1 MPPLAADRLAEMLVR
16 LFTVWLKRLD
26 TAPSSERWMFT
37 VVMAVSIL
45 ATAARALPPDSSDMA
60 VVAGVA
66 LDEGRLPTYDQVVI
80 EEIRA
85 SCNADG

>member
-1 MPPLAADRLAEMLVR
+1 M
-16 LFTVWLKRLD
+16 WLKRLD
-26 TAPSSERWMFT
+26 TAPSSERWTFT
-37 VVMAVSIL
+37 VVTAASIL
-45 ATAARALPPDSSDMA
+45 ATAARARPPDASDMA